1 MTDKKEFTVSIV
13 WGEFTENIPKSYNFQ
28 SEKELEAFL
37 LGVEEANGWMDYNAV
52 EHTKGKDQKFTLE
65 EFGLD
70 KRDFS
75 SAFLKEWEEYME
87 NKRKIR
93 FFIKRWENPDD

>member
-28 SEKELEAFL
+28 SEEELEAFL

-52 EHTKGKDQKFTLE
+52 VHTKGKDQKFTLK
-65 EFGLD
+65 EFDLNVGN
-70 KRDFS
+70 FS
-75 SAFLKEWEEYME
+75 SAFLEEWKEYME
-87 NKRKIR
+87 NPEER
-93 FFIKRWENPDD
+93 D